1 MIPVSLSLKNFLS
14 YGEDVPPLDFTE
26 FDIACLSGNNG
37 HGKSAILDAITWA
50 LWGEARKASGD
61 RSPSDGL
68 LRLGATD
75 MRVEFEFDLEGDR
88 YRVIRKFQRR
98 KSAAG
103 NTTSL
108 DFQVFD
114 QASNGF
120 KPLTESSSKQTQDR
134 INATLRMNY
143 DTFINSA
150 FILQGR
156 VDEFTKKTPH
166 KRKEI
171 LADILDLQ
179 QYDALMEL
187 AKKRHQQAKTDAAV
201 VESRIDAIKD
211 EVSHQAEYERRF
223 DELTQRIEELDQ
235 RMMTHDATRHALQQ
249 QQAELLSKQAQFRE
263 KQQQAQQLASD
274 TVQLARRI
282 SRQQDEIRSVQAVL
296 DQRDAILRDAER
308 HEILTRQNRQLEQQM
323 QETTR
328 LRSQETIF
336 EQAIDRARH
345 ELDAERKTQRSQL
358 AQLEAQ
364 LRDSEHLLNRTQEIQ
379 DGFQSYRQAR
389 QADEQLDETRNEAD
403 RLERAINAAKREID
417 RQQARLLAEVDAL
430 TRRIADIRTTAEQ
443 LPEREAQVAEYHR
456 LVAETHRLSV
466 ELDQKKERGT
476 QCKTR
481 LETLAEQ
488 RKQTQTLLDDA
499 REKFDILKRSDA
511 PECPLCASR
520 LDARKKEEL
529 DAHFQRELLTL
540 EKELARNDIE
550 QRDQQASLER
560 LRVEYKQLEQQA
572 KEAER
577 QRERLRS
584 AEHAAQQ
591 CRDAAVQLEQLQ
603 HEQFRLSEQLQR
615 KTFAIEAHQQLE
627 DLQNT
632 LIALG
637 YDHQEHQ
644 ALKKRRKALEKYEGE
659 HAALT
664 AAIERERAILAQLP
678 VIKEQIAAIQGT
690 LDRQEF
696 AQAERAQVD
705 ALRRQIAAIGYD
717 EGEHARI
724 REELP
729 RLQAALTRKAE
740 LEQAEKSLGQLRQT
754 LEEWQQEE
762 REKTLRL
769 TDIDA
774 EARQFEGELAA
785 FPAIEQALREQKAAL
800 EAFQHERDQA
810 IQEQGIYEHK
820 YQRCVELAEEQR
832 RKTEELAECERDVK
846 LYGDLV
852 RIFGKDGIQSY
863 LIQNAIPDIE
873 DEANLILSRLTQN
886 KTHISIES
894 LKDLQSGRTKET
906 LDIKISDELGTRNY
920 EMYSGGEA
928 FRVDF
933 SIRIALSKLLAK
945 RAGTRLRTLVIDE
958 GFGTQDAQALE
969 QLVEA
974 IKAISADFEK
984 ILVITHLE
992 TLKDA
997 FPVRIEV
1004 VKYPDIGSQYQVVR

>member
-61 RSPSDGL
+61 RSPADGL
-68 LRLGATD
+68 LRLGSSD

-88 YRVIRKFQRR
+88 YRVIRKFHRR
-98 KSAAG
+98 KSAAS
-103 NTTSL
+103 NATSL

-179 QYDALMEL
+179 QYDNLVEL
-187 AKKRHQQAKTDAAV
+187 AKQHQVRAKTDMAV
-201 VESRIDAIKD
+201 VEARLEAINI

-223 DELTQRIEELDQ
+223 DELTQRIEDLDQ
-235 RMMTHDATRHALQQ
+235 QIATQEATRHALQQ
-249 QQAELLSKQAQFRE
+249 QQAELLTKQAQFRE
-263 KQQQAQQLASD
+263 KQQQAQQLAGELE
-274 TVQLARRI
+274 QLARRI
-282 SRQQDEIRSVQAVL
+282 KRQQDEIRSVQAIL

-308 HEILTRQNRQLEQQM
+308 YDTLTRQNRQLEQQA
-323 QETTR
+323 QDI
-328 LRSQETIF
+328 RSLQAQQSAF
-336 EQAIDRARH
+336 EQAIERARH
-345 ELDAERKTQRSQL
+345 ELETERKTQRSQQT
-358 AQLEAQ
+358 QLETQ

-379 DGFQSYRQAR
+379 NGFQSYRQAK
-389 QADEQLDETRNEAD
+389 QTDEQLDETRNEVD

-417 RQQARLLAEVDAL
+417 RQQARLLADAEAM
-430 TRRIADIRTTAEQ
+430 TRRIAEIRGIVEK
-443 LPEREAQVAEYHR
+443 LPEHEARVVEYQR
-456 LVAETHRLSV
+456 LVAETSRLNE
-466 ELDQKKERGT
+466 ELEQKKEIGI
-476 QCKTR
+476 QGKTR
-481 LETLAEQ
+481 LETLTAQ
-488 RKQTQTLLDDA
+488 RQQTQTLLDEA
-499 REKFDILKRSDA
+499 REKFEMLKRSDA
-511 PECPLCASR
+511 PECPLCASV
-520 LDARKKEEL
+520 LDSRKKEEL
-529 DAHFQRELLTL
+529 DAHFQRELFAF
-540 EKELARNDIE
+540 EQELARNDTE
-550 QRDQQASLER
+550 QRDQQTNLER
-560 LRVEYKQLEQQA
+560 LRLEYRQLEQQA
-572 KEAER
+572 KSVER
-577 QRERLRS
+577 QREDLRS

-591 CRDAAVQLEQLQ
+591 CRDATAQLERLQREQWQLN
-603 HEQFRLSEQLQR
+603 EQLQR
-615 KTFAIEAHQQLE
+615 KTFAVEAHQQVE
-627 DLQNT
+627 DLQST
-632 LIALG
+632 LTALG
-637 YDHQEHQ
+637 YDPQEHQ

-659 HAALT
+659 HAALS
-664 AAIERERAILAQLP
+664 AALERERAILAQLP
-678 VIKEQIAAIQGT
+678 VITQKLAEIQGT

-696 AQAERAQVD
+696 AQAERTQVEV
-705 ALRRQIAAIGYD
+705 LRSQIAAIGYD
-717 EGEHARI
+717 EREHARI

-729 RLQAALTRKAE
+729 RLQTALTQKAR
-740 LEQAEKSLGQLRQT
+740 LEQAEKSLGQLRLT
-754 LEEWQQEE
+754 LDEWLQEQQE
-762 REKTLRL
+762 KAGRL
-769 TDIDA
+769 NAIEIET
-774 EARQFEGELAA
+774 RQFESELAA
-785 FPAIEQALREQKAAL
+785 FPQVEQALHQQKTAL
-800 EAFQHERDQA
+800 DALQRERDQA
-810 IQEQGIYEHK
+810 IQEQGVYEHK
-820 YQRCVELAEEQR
+820 YQHCLELADEQR
-832 RKTEELAECERDVK
+832 RKAEELAQCERDVK
-846 LYGDLV
+846 LFGHLV
-852 RIFGKDGIQSY
+852 RIFGKDGIQSF
-863 LIQNAIPDIE
+863 LIQNATPEIA
-873 DEANLILSRLTQN
+873 DEANAILSRLTQN

-894 LKDLQSGRTKET
+894 LKDLQSGGTKET

-933 SIRIALSKLLAK
+933 AIRIALSKLLAK

-974 IKAISADFEK
+974 IKTISADFEK

-1004 VKYPDIGSQYQVVR
+1004 VKYPDIGSQYQVIR

>member
-61 RSPSDGL
+61 RSPADGL
-68 LRLGATD
+68 LRLGSTD

-88 YRVIRKFQRR
+88 YRVIRKFHRR

-103 NTTSL
+103 NAASL

-120 KPLTESSSKQTQDR
+120 KPLTESSSKHTQDR

-143 DTFINSA
+143 ETFINSA

-179 QYDALMEL
+179 QYDTLVEL
-187 AKKRHQQAKTDAAV
+187 AKRHQQQAKTDMAV
-201 VESRIDAIKD
+201 VEARLESIKD

-223 DELTQRIEELDQ
+223 DELTQRLDELDQ
-235 RMMTHDATRHALQQ
+235 QIATQDAARHALQQ
-249 QQAELLSKQAQFRE
+249 QQAELLTKQAQLRE
-263 KQQQAQQLASD
+263 KQQQRQQLASELE
-274 TVQLARRI
+274 QLAHRVK
-282 SRQQDEIRSVQAVL
+282 RQQEEIRAVQTIL
-296 DQRDAILRDAER
+296 DQRDAIVRDVER
-308 HEILTRQNRQLEQQM
+308 YETLTQQNRQLEQQA
-323 QETTR
+323 QDIR
-328 LRSQETIF
+328 HLQAQQAFF
-336 EQAIDRARH
+336 EQVIDRARH
-345 ELDAERKTQRSQL
+345 ELEAERKTLHSQQ
-358 AQLEAQ
+358 AQFEAQ

-379 DGFQSYRQAR
+379 DGFQSYHQTK
-389 QADEQLDETRNEAD
+389 QTDEQLDETRNEVD
-403 RLERAINAAKREID
+403 RLERAISAAKREID
-417 RQQARLLAEVDAL
+417 RHQARLIAEVEAL
-430 TRRIADIRTTAEQ
+430 TRRIAEIRVFAEK
-443 LPEREAQVAEYHR
+443 LPEHEARVAEYHR
-456 LVAETHRLSV
+456 LVTETQRLNS
-466 ELDQKKERGT
+466 ELDQKKEAGT

-481 LETLAEQ
+481 LETLAAQ
-488 RKQTQTLLDDA
+488 HQQTQKLLDEA
-499 REKFDILKRSDA
+499 REKFDLLKRSDA

-520 LDARKKEEL
+520 LDAQKKGEL

-540 EKELARNDIE
+540 EQELARNDIE
-550 QRDQQASLER
+550 QRDQQAALDR
-560 LRVEYKQLEQQA
+560 LRVEYRQLEQQA
-572 KEAER
+572 KTVER
-577 QRERLRS
+577 QREDLRS

-591 CRDAAVQLEQLQ
+591 CREAAVQLEQLRQ
-603 HEQFRLSEQLQR
+603 EHARLTERLEQ
-615 KTFAIEAHQQLE
+615 KAFAVEAHQQAE

-632 LIALG
+632 LTALD
-637 YDHQEHQ
+637 YDQQEHQ

-664 AAIERERAILAQLP
+664 AALERERAIFTQLP
-678 VIKEQIAAIQGT
+678 VITQQIAEIQGT

-696 AQAERAQVD
+696 AQTERTQVE
-705 ALRRQIAAIGYD
+705 ALRSQIAAIGYD
-717 EGEHARI
+717 EREHARI

-729 RLQAALTRKAE
+729 RLQTALTQKAR
-740 LEQAEKSLGQLRQT
+740 LEQAEKSLGQLQQT
-754 LEEWQQEE
+754 LDEWQQEQ
-762 REKTLRL
+762 REKAARL
-769 TDIDA
+769 SVIET
-774 EARQFEGELAA
+774 ETRQFEGELAA
-785 FPAIEQALREQKAAL
+785 FPQIEQALHQQKAAL
-800 EAFQHERDQA
+800 ETLQRERDQA

-820 YQRCVELAEEQR
+820 YQRCLELAEEQR
-832 RKTEELAECERDVK
+832 LKAQDFAQCERDVK
-846 LYGDLV
+846 LYGNLV
-852 RIFGKDGIQSY
+852 RIFGKDGIQSF

-873 DEANLILSRLTQN
+873 DEANIILSRLTQN
-886 KTHISIES
+886 KTHITIES
-894 LKDLQSGRTKET
+894 QKDLQSGGTKET

-974 IKAISADFEK
+974 IKTISADFEK

>member
-75 MRVEFEFDLEGDR
+75 MRVEFDFDLEGDR

-379 DGFQSYRQAR
+379 DGFQSYRQTR
-389 QADEQLDETRNEAD
+389 QADEQLDETRNEVD
-403 RLERAINAAKREID
+403 RLERAISDAKREID
-417 RQQARLLAEVDAL
+417 RQQARLLADVDAL
-430 TRRIADIRTTAEQ
+430 TRRIADIRAVAEQ

-456 LVAETHRLSV
+456 LVEEAHRLSA
-466 ELDQKKERGT
+466 ELDQKKECGT

-488 RKQTQTLLDDA
+488 RKQTQTLLDDV

-603 HEQFRLSEQLQR
+603 REQFRLSEQLQR
-615 KTFAIEAHQQLE
+615 KTFAIETHQQLE